1 MNFKQFLKGGLGM
14 QNWTHY
20 IFAALFIGFIIYRRT
35 KRTIG
40 FQKLSRRRLMFRTIM
55 FGVLGLVILGLG
67 FLHPIFFVA
76 DAIGL
81 VGGVALGL
89 VAIRHTRFEKRE
101 DVWFYRTHLW
111 VEITV
116 LVLFLG
122 RVAYRMLFIVSANS
136 PNAMNPND
144 PSQLAK
150 DPLTAGI
157 FFVIVSF
164 YLLYFVYLLKEEV
177 KLDARSEPVPVMP
190 VE

>member
-1 MNFKQFLKGGLGM
+1 M
-14 QNWTHY
+14 QDWTRY
-20 IFAALFIGFIIYRRT
+20 IFAAVLVGFIIYRRT

-40 FQKLSRRRLMFRTIM
+40 FQKLSRKRLMFRTIM
-55 FGVLGLVILGLG
+55 FGILGLVILGLG

-76 DAIGL
+76 DAFGL
-81 VGGVALGL
+81 VGGIALGL
-89 VAIRHTRFEKRE
+89 FAIRHTRFEKRE

-122 RVAYRMLFIVSANS
+122 RIAYRMLFIVSASS
-136 PNAMNPND
+136 PSAMNPAD

-164 YLLYFVYLLKEEV
+164 YLLYFVYLLKEEG
-177 KLDARSEPVPVMP
+177 KLDARSGTAPGVPL
-190 VE
+190 E

>member
-1 MNFKQFLKGGLGM
+1 M
-14 QNWTHY
+14 QDWTHY
-20 IFAALFIGFIIYRRT
+20 IFVALLIGFIIYRRT

-40 FQKLSRRRLMFRTIM
+40 FQKLSRKRLMLRTIM
-55 FGVLGLVILGLG
+55 FGILGLVILGLG

-76 DAIGL
+76 DAVGL

-89 VAIRHTRFEKRE
+89 VAIHHTRFEKRE

-122 RVAYRMLFIVSANS
+122 RIAYRLLFIVSSSS
-136 PNAMNPND
+136 PNAMNPAD

-164 YLLYFVYLLKEEV
+164 YLLYFVYLLKEEG
-177 KLDARSEPVPVMP
+177 KLDARGGAGPLVPG
-190 VE
+190 E

>member
-1 MNFKQFLKGGLGM
+1 MH
-14 QNWTHY
+14 NWTQY
-20 IFAALFIGFIIYRRT
+20 IFVALLIGFIIYRRT

-40 FQKLSRRRLMFRTIM
+40 FQKLSRKRLMFRTMM
-55 FGVLGLVILGLG
+55 FGILGLVILGLG

-76 DAIGL
+76 DAVGL
-81 VGGVALGL
+81 AGGVVLGL
-89 VAIRHTRFEKRE
+89 IAIRHTRFEKRE

-122 RVAYRMLFIVSANS
+122 RIAYRLLFIVSASS
-136 PNAMNPND
+136 PNAMNPTD
-144 PSQLAK
+144 PSQITK

-164 YLLYFVYLLKEEV
+164 YLLYFVYLIKEEG
-177 KLDARSEPVPVMP
+177 KLDARGGAGPVVPG
-190 VE
+190 E